1 MIYKK
6 LPLGANFHQD
16 PRKFLVM
23 DKVSQIKGCIKTQK
37 LLINDEKSRLSTG
50 PFP

>member
-1 MIYKK
+1 MISKSGWMIYKK

-23 DKVSQIKGCIKTQK
+23 DKVSNKTLYK
-37 LLINDEKSRLSTG
+37 NTKITD
-50 PFP
+50 